1 MSDKCESC
9 GIEWTEHLGIT
20 GTCKRVQD
28 QAAEIERLKAEI
40 EALNR
45 GVLEVPNAIV
55 LSALNGVLVFQEV
68 QSGGAKLL
76 VHRK

>member
-1 MSDKCESC
+1 
-9 GIEWTEHLGIT
+9 
-20 GTCKRVQD
+20 
-28 QAAEIERLKAEI
+28 
-40 EALNR
+40 
-45 GVLEVPNAIV
+45 LEVPNAIV